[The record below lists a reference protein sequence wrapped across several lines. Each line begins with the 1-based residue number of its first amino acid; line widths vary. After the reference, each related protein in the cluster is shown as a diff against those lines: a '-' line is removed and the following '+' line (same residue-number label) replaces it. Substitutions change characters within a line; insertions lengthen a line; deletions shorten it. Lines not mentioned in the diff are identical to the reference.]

1 MAVLLVTQQFLTDNS
16 FINDNV
22 DYKLLKPIIVTVQDM
37 YIHPILGTGLYNQ
50 IKAQVTSGTT
60 TTANQDLLD
69 DYIQPAIIW
78 RVMQDAPF
86 HLTYKF
92 MNKSVVKR
100 SSENSESPSPDE
112 LVQLS
117 DKFRE
122 KAEFYTKRLIKF
134 LEANATTYPLYDNPG
149 DSCDTIYPYKTAYE
163 TGMFLDEDG
172 ISLSSMKYKGKP
184 EINPDDCCGLY
195 D

>member
-37 YIHPILGTGLYNQ
+37 YIHPILGTALYNQ
-50 IKAQVTSGTT
+50 IRAQVTTPPVSSQ
-60 TTANQDLLD
+60 NQTLLD
-69 DYIQPAIIW
+69 DYIQPAITW
-78 RVMQDAPF
+78 RAMQDAPF

-100 SSENSESPSPDE
+100 NSENSEVPSSDE
-112 LVQLS
+112 LIMLS

-134 LEANATTYPLYDNPG
+134 LEANSTTYTLYVNPG

-163 TGMFLDEDG
+163 TGMFLDDDG
-172 ISLSSMKYKGKP
+172 IDLSSMKYRGIEP
-184 EINPDDCCGLY
+184 INPEDCDCL
-195 D
+195 